1 MCLTCRPRRRTLA
14 RVTPEP
20 VRSPSPDRKHQPRGP
35 DIRGK
40 YSQLRIPTQ
49 TPNPSHAVP
58 SSVGRRPS
66 PGPRCTAPASDL
78 SFSEPKPPRPRP
90 NARPARSPAHQV
102 GGPHLGLLVSTLPLT
117 SGTSPALRAPR
128 GGWNPGDLAVVAEAV
143 EACLLSP
150 WKPPQARSR
159 WGLRGASQPRGRPAP
174 QLPPDERPRRSPET
188 LLFPGPFPTEPTPR
202 APGNSSPG
210 SPLSLP
216 TAGVTAGWPSP
227 NPTFRKTRRSPPS
240 TTRPEG
246 CKTVEGRSLRQ
257 RTSGHRP
264 ATAPF

>member
-1 MCLTCRPRRRTLA
+1 MPHLPPPPPDARKSDSGARAVPLPRPQTPAA
-14 RVTPEP
+14 RPGHPREILPTSDPDPDPKPE
-20 VRSPSPDRKHQPRGP
+20 PRGP
-35 DIRGK
+35 KLRGPAAVAR
-40 YSQLRIPTQ
+40 SQVYGSGLGPVRFRTQ
-49 TPNPSHAVP
+49 T
-58 SSVGRRPS
+58 
-66 PGPRCTAPASDL
+66 
-78 SFSEPKPPRPRP
+78 PRPRP

-188 LLFPGPFPTEPTPR
+188 LLFPGPFPTGPTPR